1 MLSIRKGKKW
11 KKMSLRTGYRQVAL
25 PMQLVD
31 DIKDFTDSNP
41 NLGYKS
47 TPEFIREAI
56 RFYLRELKDQPE

>member
-1 MLSIRKGKKW
+1 
-11 KKMSLRTGYRQVAL
+11 MSLRTGYRQVAL